1 MQQLRLQDKVA
12 QLLKGVRMSAGA
24 LGLTTLEAQ
33 AVYEGS
39 ALADLRP
46 DEDNRA
52 KELIEYFMIA
62 ANGVVAP
69 LPGGA
74 SLRLAAARAAHAA
87 SAGHASWSSRAAS
100 GETLPPA
107 RRRQGAE

>member
-1 MQQLRLQDKVA
+1 MEAQLRLQDAVA
-12 QLLKGVRMSAGA
+12 QVLKGVRQRQGA

-39 ALADLRP
+39 ALADLKP

-62 ANGVVAP
+62 ANGVVARYLEAARFAP
-69 LPGGA
+69 RCAACCAQPE
-74 SLRLAAARAAHAA
+74 RWPRIVAARA
-87 SAGHASWSSRAAS
+87 GTRARHC
-100 GETLPPA
+100 PRCRMP
-107 RRRQGAE
+107 RR